1 MGYERKERL
10 TRNILMMLTVGTF
23 SIIPVAEGAPV
34 LDNIETP
41 GTHVQQAGGM
51 TDVTSEVKNNIVNW
65 KDFSVDK
72 GETVRFDK
80 GEKTNNYL
88 NVVTGDQSS
97 KIRGAIQGGND
108 VYIVNPQGIQID
120 KGATV
125 NVGNLYLSTTP
136 PENLSKDTFANDGS
150 SPLVN
155 AAASA
160 AGKVVNMGKIEAKTV
175 NVEGGI
181 IKFLDTADVSATGS
195 DVKLTA
201 NDAILL
207 GHSPSAVTSTS
218 DTGNSEVSFAS
229 VATPNESKTSY
240 QMNKE
245 PDNYT
250 KITTKDQFSL
260 MNNSGGK
267 FWLGDNIVLS
277 SSDTFTPISNF
288 SGTFDG
294 NFFEVQNLTVN
305 SGDTPGGLF
314 SSIAGVSTSNRAK
327 VYDLGLRNVNI
338 NFNTDNEDNHAG
350 ALAGSA
356 TNADITNV
364 YVASG

>member
-23 SIIPVAEGAPV
+23 SIVPVAEGAPV
-34 LDNIETP
+34 LDNIETA
-41 GTHVQQAGGM
+41 GTHVQQAGAM

-65 KDFSVDK
+65 KDFSVEK

-80 GEKTNNYL
+80 GVTGETANNYL
-88 NVVTGDQSS
+88 NVVTGNQSS
-97 KIRGAIQGGND
+97 NIRGTIQGGND
-108 VYIVNPQGIQID
+108 VYIVNPQGILID

-155 AAASA
+155 TAASA
-160 AGKVVNMGKIEAKTV
+160 AGNVVNMGKIEAKTV

-207 GHSPSAVTSTS
+207 G
-218 DTGNSEVSFAS
+218 
-229 VATPNESKTSY
+229 
-240 QMNKE
+240 
-245 PDNYT
+245 
-250 KITTKDQFSL
+250 
-260 MNNSGGK
+260 
-267 FWLGDNIVLS
+267 
-277 SSDTFTPISNF
+277 
-288 SGTFDG
+288 
-294 NFFEVQNLTVN
+294 QNT
-305 SGDTPGGLF
+305 
-314 SSIAGVSTSNRAK
+314 VSTSNS
-327 VYDLGLRNVNI
+327 
-338 NFNTDNEDNHAG
+338 DNEKDG
-350 ALAGSA
+350 
-356 TNADITNV
+356 V
-364 YVASG
+364 